1 MDHRRRTMLSKAMS
15 VVHGVRSVVN
25 RFLSVVWV
33 LSVALPLL
41 LSSCTLPAAGPTAT
55 PTPEPTATALP
66 SATPIPVLLLVTEDE
81 GGPLEAAL
89 QQWATRHGMELRLR
103 SPAVVDGT
111 GLALAEGVQAIVW
124 VGGGFG
130 PQVSGWA
137 GGLPLVVV
145 DPEGITAGGRL
156 STVGEPGA
164 RHDQVS
170 FLAGVLAGLVSQT
183 RSVGLITAT
192 GGEHEAVDR
201 MAFVHGLRYGCA
213 GCQLVEST
221 AAGVRPETLAGGGVD
236 VVSAVPGPAAEAGLS
251 LSAEAGLWVVWT
263 SEPPRGVAIERLA
276 GGVRFAPEALVGQAL
291 ETLLAG
297 EEGRG
302 WPYSVENGGI
312 QLVGL
317 NAAAVSPGRQRVLE
331 ATYQALAHGELD
343 PGVDPATGEER

>member
-1 MDHRRRTMLSKAMS
+1 MLPKAKS
-15 VVHGVRSVVN
+15 VVYSVWSVVN
-25 RFLSVVWV
+25 RPSSVVWV
-33 LSVALPLL
+33 LSASLALL

-55 PTPEPTATALP
+55 LTPEPTATALP

-89 QQWATRHGMELRLR
+89 EQWATRHGMELRLR
-103 SPAVVDGT
+103 SPSVVDGT
-111 GLALAEGVQAIVW
+111 GLAQTPGVQAIVW

-130 PQVSGWA
+130 PEASGWA

-145 DPEGITAGGRL
+145 DPEGVAAGGRL

-192 GGEHEAVDR
+192 GGEHEAVGR

-213 GCQLVEST
+213 GCRLVESS
-221 AAGVRPETLAGGGVD
+221 AAEVRPETLAGEGVD
-236 VVSAVPGPAAEAGLS
+236 VVSAVPGPEAEAGLS
-251 LSAEAGLWVVWT
+251 LLAEAGLWVVWT
-263 SEPPRGVAIERLA
+263 SEPPRGVAVERLA
-276 GGVRFAPEALVGQAL
+276 GGVRFAPEALVDQAL
-291 ETLLAG
+291 EALLAG

-312 QLVGL
+312 QLAGL
-317 NAAAVSPGRQRVLE
+317 NVAAVSPGRQRVLE
-331 ATYQALAHGELD
+331 AAYQALADGELD
-343 PGVDPATGEER
+343 PGVDPASGEER